1 MGNPE
6 SKHLKYLA
14 VSQHDRDWGL
24 AVNSVGFQDIAPGA
38 PYPPGDH
45 PSRYVFNPERGRIL
59 AEYQLVYITRGHGR
73 FSSRSMGRNMEV
85 KEGMVLAL
93 FPGEWHSYRPDSSSG
108 WKEYWIGFQGK
119 TADNW
124 LENKFLHMQ
133 KAIFDIGLRSDVVRL
148 YDEAITLAEEGRS
161 GFQQTLG
168 SVASH
173 ILSLAYYYDR
183 NKVFHDSGLA
193 EKIEQAKV
201 IISSRLSDISPEE
214 IARELFMSYSGFRRA
229 FKQYTGFSP
238 AKYILDARFS
248 KAKEEL
254 TNTDLPIKDIAWSNG
269 FANYEYFL
277 TSFKHNTGMTP
288 REYRKMTT
296 GNA

>member
-1 MGNPE
+1 M
-6 SKHLKYLA
+6 
-14 VSQHDRDWGL
+14 
-24 AVNSVGFQDIAPGA
+24 
-38 PYPPGDH
+38 
-45 PSRYVFNPERGRIL
+45 
-59 AEYQLVYITRGHGR
+59 
-73 FSSRSMGRNMEV
+73 
-85 KEGMVLAL
+85 
-93 FPGEWHSYRPDSSSG
+93 
-108 WKEYWIGFQGK
+108 
-119 TADNW
+119 
-124 LENKFLHMQ
+124 
-133 KAIFDIGLRSDVVRL
+133 VRL
-148 YDEAITLAEEGRS
+148 YDEAIILAEEGRS